1 VMQATAVVETAS
13 GKGYHSNGNIQKD
26 EPSNRKKEDLLS
38 PNGCKE
44 AKLTFLD
51 NDWDS
56 LALEKRANDKEISS
70 IDKIELLEPS
80 FTVSPNTKI
89 ESTHSQSSE
98 FEGSI
103 DNAFLN
109 ETYCIHHS
117 ESKLK
122 NESLIHLNSELDY
135 EMQKRKEVF
144 FGILNHQGNKTVG
157 SERIYK
163 ISDDD
168 YKETPEDVQ
177 KRDLDDDSQQE
188 YHSAEEQEYI
198 NNHLPFDQTKTLNI
212 SNLEVLGLRSSG
224 YGVNCAS
231 NLEDNHVKLKSN
243 SSTSLDSADVY
254 GQEGSPHV
262 SKFQNSVMLREYHE
276 PKHGKCM
283 EQDTSLMYH
292 TVFDEIVLKS
302 SPLEHQESQ
311 SKSGFLN
318 PQKALKTK
326 ICTGKVKSQITKSKD
341 FCGNSVVEK
350 KMLQHLE
357 NPSTLPQDKDLET
370 LLQPCKDCQTSW
382 TSVFDDSVISA
393 WGYSRYKS
401 LQNTPNPALDF
412 SVTLPRSAIRDN
424 QEIEEGSSLKAA
436 NGNTTN
442 KACFHHMEGPCP
454 KSVTDVPSCTV
465 TVNQTVDV
473 STDFRACFTT
483 SRATSARSSV
493 VSTSSNTEI
502 TMMNKKWPGE
512 WQSEKRSVACNTDWA
527 YSQDNEDPQM
537 AMTKGSLGKSLSV
550 DSLKP
555 KGNFLNK
562 DSLELRKTFDFTDL
576 KKHSE
581 REPQLS
587 KEMEKNLPSKCC
599 QQIIQRAIKAELHLL
614 NVHYQMCHHHC
625 SDIYKLVMENRGGLN
640 RNLSSNS
647 TKKELGSALL
657 SVLEDLKVRYVN
669 LKEKINKGI
678 PLEELPPLSVES
690 KLLSTFSAFASRLMK
705 EESHTFSGADSEL
718 DNQST
723 RDVDGSSSL
732 KKTLSQVSL
741 LPDNSHPK
749 QDTSPKEDGLKNGD
763 VDIDFSQLKLD
774 DKDSKNHREV
784 SEDWFDAKENLTG
797 ADFSGIQENQ
807 IVQDKGDP
815 KFTLEMKNVEPLR
828 RDKGYLIH
836 VGGLCPSVSEADLR
850 SHFQKYEISDI
861 SIYDSSPN
869 YRYASLALK
878 KNSDAKLAVK
888 EMNGIEING
897 KSVNVRLVKTPG
909 EYTSPH
915 PSKNGNKVSFNNLEK
930 NISKEINSA
939 SSISRLP
946 RTRPR
951 QQLGSEQDSEFF
963 PFDQKGIKKNCRQIE
978 STTLLPD
985 APIQFVPPSTLNLG
999 SFTKI
1004 MKRLAEL
1011 HPKAGRDHIID
1022 ALQEVRM
1029 HHKGSLSGLSVNAIV
1044 RMTSSV
1050 LENSASG

>member
-1 VMQATAVVETAS
+1 MQATEVVETAS

-26 EPSNRKKEDLLS
+26 EPSNRKKENLLS

-51 NDWDS
+51 YDWDS
-56 LALEKRANDKEISS
+56 LALEKRANDKEISN

-80 FTVSPNTKI
+80 FTVSPNAKM

-98 FEGSI
+98 FEGGI
-103 DNAFLN
+103 DNTFLN
-109 ETYCIHHS
+109 ETYSIHHS

-122 NESLIHLNSELDY
+122 NESLTHLDSEFNY

-144 FGILNHQGNKTVG
+144 FDILNHRGNTTVG
-157 SERIYK
+157 LERIYK

-168 YKETPEDVQ
+168 SEDVQ
-177 KRDLDDDSQQE
+177 KHDLDDDSQQE

-198 NNHLPFDQTKTLNI
+198 NNHLSFDQTKTLNI
-212 SNLEVLGLRSSG
+212 SNLEVWGLRSSG

-231 NLEDNHVKLKSN
+231 NLEDDHVKLESN
-243 SSTSLDSADVY
+243 SSTSSDSADVY

-262 SKFQNSVMLREYHE
+262 SKFQNSVMVREYHE
-276 PKHGKCM
+276 PKHGKCV
-283 EQDTSLMYH
+283 EQDTSSMYH
-292 TVFDEIVLKS
+292 TVFDAVVLKGS
-302 SPLEHQESQ
+302 ALEHQESQ

-326 ICTGKVKSQITKSKD
+326 IYTGKVKSQVTKSKD
-341 FCGNSVVEK
+341 FCGNSVVEE

-357 NPSTLPQDKDLET
+357 NPSTLPQDKVLET
-370 LLQPCKDCQTSW
+370 LLQPYKDCQSSW
-382 TSVFDDSVISA
+382 TSIFDDSVISA
-393 WGYSRYKS
+393 CYKS
-401 LQNTPNPALDF
+401 LENTPNPALDF

-424 QEIEEGSSLKAA
+424 QAIEEGSSLRAA
-436 NGNTTN
+436 NGSTTN

-454 KSVTDVPSCTV
+454 ESVTDVASCTV

-483 SRATSARSSV
+483 SRATSTRSSV

-502 TMMNKKWPGE
+502 TMINKKWPDE

-537 AMTKGSLGKSLSV
+537 AVTKGCSGKSVSV

-599 QQIIQRAIKAELHLL
+599 QQIMQRAIKAELHLL
-614 NVHYQMCHHHC
+614 NVHYQMCHQHC
-625 SDIYKLVMENRGGLN
+625 SDIYKLVMENREGVN

-657 SVLEDLKVRYVN
+657 TVLEDLKVRYVN

-705 EESHTFSGADSEL
+705 EESHIFSGADSEL

-732 KKTLSQVSL
+732 KKTLSHMSL

-774 DKDSKNHREV
+774 DKDSTNYREI
-784 SEDWFDAKENLTG
+784 SEDWFDAKENVTG

-807 IVQDKGDP
+807 IVQDKEDP

-878 KNSDAKLAVK
+878 KNHNAKLAVK
-888 EMNGIEING
+888 EMNGTEING

-909 EYTSPH
+909 EYTSPLS
-915 PSKNGNKVSFNNLEK
+915 SKNGNKVSFSNLEK
-930 NISKEINSA
+930 NISKEVNST
-939 SSISRLP
+939 SSVSRLP

-963 PFDQKGIKKNCRQIE
+963 AFDQKGVKKNCKQIG
-978 STTLLPD
+978 STKLLPD
-985 APIQFVPPSTLNLG
+985 APFQFVPPNTLNLR

-1004 MKRLAEL
+1004 MERLAEL
-1011 HPKAGRDHIID
+1011 HPKAGRDHIRN

>member
-1 VMQATAVVETAS
+1 VMQATEVVETAS

-26 EPSNRKKEDLLS
+26 EPSNRKKENLLS

-51 NDWDS
+51 YDWDS
-56 LALEKRANDKEISS
+56 LALEKRANDKEISN

-80 FTVSPNTKI
+80 FTVSPNAKM

-98 FEGSI
+98 FEGGI
-103 DNAFLN
+103 DNTFLN
-109 ETYCIHHS
+109 ETYSIHHS

-122 NESLIHLNSELDY
+122 NESLTHLDSEFNY

-144 FGILNHQGNKTVG
+144 FDILNHRGNTTVG
-157 SERIYK
+157 LERIYK

-168 YKETPEDVQ
+168 SEDVQ
-177 KRDLDDDSQQE
+177 KHDLDDDSQQE

-198 NNHLPFDQTKTLNI
+198 NNHLSFDQTKTLNI
-212 SNLEVLGLRSSG
+212 SNLEVWGLRSSG

-231 NLEDNHVKLKSN
+231 NLEDDHVKLESN
-243 SSTSLDSADVY
+243 SSTSSDSADVY

-262 SKFQNSVMLREYHE
+262 SKFQNSVMVREYHE
-276 PKHGKCM
+276 PKHGKCV
-283 EQDTSLMYH
+283 EQDTSSMYH
-292 TVFDEIVLKS
+292 TVFDAVVLKGS
-302 SPLEHQESQ
+302 ALEHQESQ

-326 ICTGKVKSQITKSKD
+326 IYTGKVKSQVTKSKD
-341 FCGNSVVEK
+341 FCGNSVVEE

-357 NPSTLPQDKDLET
+357 NPSTLPQDKVLET
-370 LLQPCKDCQTSW
+370 LLQPYKDCQSSW
-382 TSVFDDSVISA
+382 TSIFDDSVISA
-393 WGYSRYKS
+393 CYKS
-401 LQNTPNPALDF
+401 LENTPNPALDF

-424 QEIEEGSSLKAA
+424 QAIEEGSSLRAA
-436 NGNTTN
+436 NGSTTN

-454 KSVTDVPSCTV
+454 ESVTDVASCTV

-483 SRATSARSSV
+483 SRATSTRSSV

-502 TMMNKKWPGE
+502 TMINKKWPDE

-537 AMTKGSLGKSLSV
+537 AVTKGCSGKSVSV

-599 QQIIQRAIKAELHLL
+599 QQIMQRAIKAELHLL
-614 NVHYQMCHHHC
+614 NVHYQMCHQHC
-625 SDIYKLVMENRGGLN
+625 SDIYKLVMENREGVN

-657 SVLEDLKVRYVN
+657 TVLEDLKVRYVN

-705 EESHTFSGADSEL
+705 EESHIFSGADSEL

-732 KKTLSQVSL
+732 KKTLSHMSL

-774 DKDSKNHREV
+774 DKDSTNYREI
-784 SEDWFDAKENLTG
+784 SEDWFDAKENVTG

-807 IVQDKGDP
+807 IVQDKEDP

-878 KNSDAKLAVK
+878 KNHNAKLAVK
-888 EMNGIEING
+888 EMNGTEING

-909 EYTSPH
+909 EYTSPLS
-915 PSKNGNKVSFNNLEK
+915 SKNGNKVSFSNLEK
-930 NISKEINSA
+930 NISKEVNST
-939 SSISRLP
+939 SSVSRLP

-963 PFDQKGIKKNCRQIE
+963 AFDQKGVKKNCKQIG
-978 STTLLPD
+978 STKLLPD
-985 APIQFVPPSTLNLG
+985 APFQFVPPNTLNLR

-1004 MKRLAEL
+1004 MERLAEL
-1011 HPKAGRDHIID
+1011 HPKAGRDHIRN